1 MSVSCIG
8 CFRVLEA
15 GDRYIEDTVSGF
27 INCGTSEDSLM
38 ADLFGGKDGKVL
50 FCEDCTEQ
58 GGNYLFETVYE
69 ESA

>member
-1 MSVSCIG
+1 MSLSCIG
-8 CFRVLEA
+8 CFRDLKA

-27 INCGTSEDSLM
+27 INGGSAEDSIM
-38 ADLFGGKDGKVL
+38 AELFGGKDGKVL
-50 FCEDCTEQ
+50 FCEDCTQQ